1 MEIDIEKATKEFIK
15 YTEQFDLK
23 NDGIKRKQGHSLRV
37 MQMSKKI
44 AEKLK
49 LDKQDIELATLI
61 GLLHDIG
68 RFEQYTNKKD
78 VDHGDLGVEILN
90 NTIRNYIDT
99 DQYDEIIKKAVKNH
113 NKYKIEEN
121 LTEKEKL
128 HAKIIRD
135 ADKID
140 ILYESVEIYWKNQ
153 EEKVNESKISQEIID
168 EFNKE
173 ISIKRIENETPI
185 DDIITIISFLYD
197 INYNPSFEIIEKE
210 NYINDIFKRYNFK
223 DENTKNQIE
232 QIKSKANNYIRGK
245 IWTL

>member
-78 VDHGDLGVEILN
+78 ADHGDLGVEILN

-99 DQYDEIIKKAVKNH
+99 DQYDEIIKKAIKNH

-185 DDIITIISFLYD
+185 DDIITVISFLYD